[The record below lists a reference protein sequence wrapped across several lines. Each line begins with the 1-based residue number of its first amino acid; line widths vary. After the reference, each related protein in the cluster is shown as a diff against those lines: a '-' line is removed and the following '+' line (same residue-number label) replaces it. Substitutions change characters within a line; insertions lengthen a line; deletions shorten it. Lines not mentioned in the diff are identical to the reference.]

1 MTANQ
6 ILVRIIEKGGI
17 LGQCAKVW
25 SSDKEKVDS
34 FIKECSENC
43 NNRLALEL
51 WGEDLVTD
59 IKRYCTAQ
67 SYRNKK
73 VNEFNL
79 LIINTIKALRKQKG
93 VKQDVVAD
101 SLAMTQSNYS
111 KIEDGL
117 RPLTLDQFYTIATLL
132 NISTS
137 EIIAF
142 STNKKSSHYVV
153 SKKKNSV

>member
-1 MTANQ
+1 MTANK
-6 ILVRIIEKGGI
+6 ILARIIEKGGI

-25 SSDKEKVDS
+25 SGDKEKIDL
-34 FIKECSENC
+34 FIKECSAHC

-51 WGEDLVTD
+51 WGKDLVD
-59 IKRYCTAQ
+59 EIKRYCKAQ
-67 SYRNKK
+67 SYKIKK

-93 VKQDVVAD
+93 VKQDVIAD
-101 SLAMTQSNYS
+101 SLDMTQSNYS

-142 STNKKSSHYVV
+142 STDKKELS
-153 SKKKNSV
+153 